1 MNANTSKP
9 SSSSSTSSLLPLELV
24 THRIVVLRGQRVIL
38 DSELAALYGVETKR
52 FNEAVKRNAEK
63 FPPDFMFQLTQEEF
77 ANLRSQFATSS
88 LDGADSGHGGRRYL
102 PRVFTE
108 HGALMAATVLSS
120 PRAVEV
126 SIYVVRAFVQLRD
139 MANTHQGLAKRLDA
153 LEEKT
158 EALAMSHD
166 TFSRNTR
173 NQLRQIFEALRE
185 LAAPA
190 EEPQPAKRPIGFITH
205 EDKPA
210 KPSSTKAKAAG
221 KKT

>member
-9 SSSSSTSSLLPLELV
+9 SSSPSSLLPLELV
-24 THRIVVLRGQRVIL
+24 THRIVVLRGQRVIV

-63 FPPDFMFQLTQEEF
+63 FPADFMFQLTAEEF
-77 ANLRSQFATSS
+77 ANLRSQIATSS
-88 LDGADSGHGGRRYL
+88 LDGSDAGHGGRRYL

-173 NQLRQIFEALRE
+173 AQLKQVFDALRE
-185 LAAPA
+185 LMTPP
-190 EEPQPAKRPIGFITH
+190 EPPKRPIGFITH
-205 EDKPA
+205 EDKPS